1 MTPEDLEGLE
11 TQLFELECQLLREN
25 GKGYKRAIE
34 DQKLKQKSSDQSYL
48 NLNQLVEKVHQDLK
62 DLTLALDVLQK

>member
-25 GKGYKRAIE
+25 GKGYKRATE
-34 DQKLKQKSSDQSYL
+34 DQKLKQKSSDQSCIH
-48 NLNQLVEKVHQDLK
+48 LNQLVDKVHQDLK
-62 DLTLALDVLQK
+62 DLTKALDILKK